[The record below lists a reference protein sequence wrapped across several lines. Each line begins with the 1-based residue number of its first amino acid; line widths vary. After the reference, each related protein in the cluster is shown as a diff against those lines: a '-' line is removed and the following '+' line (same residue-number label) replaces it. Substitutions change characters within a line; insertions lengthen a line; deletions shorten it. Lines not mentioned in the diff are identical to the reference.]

1 MRSLDRR
8 LFMLGSF
15 ITSVRGQEFPTPR
28 NPELLELLGFLA
40 EALSTASAPMFLEH
54 IDRGFPDY
62 DRFRRNIYALVEQWD
77 VATSM
82 EPLGVKGGDRE
93 RQAEVDWF
101 LELRAKSPSNKLI
114 RRREIVRLK
123 LVRSGKRWKVADLSP
138 VALFSPIVPEV
149 RQNSPE

>member
-1 MRSLDRR
+1 MQGLDRR
-8 LFMLGSF
+8 IFILGAL
-15 ITSVRGQEFPTPR
+15 TASVRGQESPSPR

-40 EALSTASAPMFLEH
+40 EALSTANAPMFLEY

-62 DRFRRNIYALVEQWD
+62 GRFRLNIYALVEQWD

-82 EPLGVKGGDRE
+82 EPLRETGGDRE

-101 LELRAKSPSNKLI
+101 LELRAKPPSNKLV
-114 RRREIVRLK
+114 RRRELVTLK

-138 VALFSPIVPEV
+138 ASLFSPIVPEV
-149 RQNSPE
+149 QRNSRP